1 MQKKKL
7 KQNPL
12 KNNKLFRIM
21 RAYILITFLC
31 IFSAMAEN
39 SFSQSEALTLKL
51 TNVTIKQSIEE
62 IEKSTDYFF
71 LIMDDAEKEL
81 MKTVSIDIDNS
92 SINEILSY
100 LLKNTQLSFSV
111 VKRQVTIRRKTA
123 SASSPENIRP
133 QTEIAQ
139 QAKKVI
145 RGKITDDRGETI
157 IGANIVEK
165 GTTNGTVTDM
175 DGNFSLSVGNNATIV
190 ISYIGYATQEVNVET
205 QNTINIVLSEDRG
218 MLDEVVVVGY
228 GVQKKINTTGAIATM
243 ETKEL
248 IQSPVANISNS
259 MVGRV
264 PGLFAMLTSGEPG
277 YDASKLMIRGIGTFS
292 GNTEPL
298 VLVDGIEVSN
308 YNSLDPNEIETVNLL
323 KDASSTAVYGIRG
336 ANGVIIITTKRGKA
350 GPPKISYTFNQGF
363 NSFTKLRESMNS
375 VEYAT
380 NYNIAQMADQNVT
393 GSYAPLRYSP
403 YDIELYRNGTD
414 PIFHPD
420 KNWIAEMFR
429 SYAPQQQHN
438 ITFNGGQKNVRYF
451 VSAGFFRQEGMFKNF
466 EELVDDYSPQSVFK
480 RYNLRSNFNFDITP
494 ELNMLVDVSSQTEE
508 RSGNNHGNGTEYVIG
523 TIMRAAALEGPGV
536 VDGKIV
542 NLPGLNTNPFQELL
556 FPENTGGL
564 RRWYQN
570 FLNASARLNY
580 KMDFI
585 TKGITLR
592 ANVAFQNYNTQ
603 HIVNHKRIVVYTAYK
618 LPDGGVNLVPNS
630 TAAPFGFYQYG
641 NYNRRITL
649 ESGLEYDRSFDK
661 HSVTALALYN
671 QQKTYSPDL
680 AFYIPKGYQSYIGRV
695 TYNFDNRYM
704 AEFNVGYN
712 GTENFAEDK
721 RFGFFPAYSL
731 SWVPSNESF
740 FPENE
745 TITYVKLRASYGEV
759 GNDNIGGARF
769 LYRPT
774 NYTEQPDMYYFG
786 KVGSTYSGYAGVIE
800 GATGNPNVTW
810 EKAIKKN
817 IGIDLKMFHDKLD
830 FSADLWNEYRNNILA
845 TPQTYSLVAGLRQP
859 ATNLGIMENGG
870 FESSI
875 TYSDAIRD
883 FNYRISANYSFARNK
898 VLFRDEIKNLYP
910 YQNVTGMRLG
920 QQFSHLAD
928 GIYNTW
934 EEVNDASR
942 AVTDYMNNKIQPGD
956 VKIRDINGDGII
968 NHYDAVPVG
977 HPETP
982 EIIYGIS
989 LGGGYK
995 GFDVSILFQGASN
1008 VSILY
1013 TPFQREVGFG
1023 ANPPQGAARY
1033 LLESWTPER
1042 YEQGLPV
1049 KFPRFGLN
1057 NNGSTGNIFL
1067 VDASYLRL
1075 KNMEIGYTLNE
1086 KISDFLRINS
1096 CRIYVN
1102 ANNLLTWDKLL
1113 PGIDPELRYTG
1124 GYTSENYPMIRTIN
1138 VGCNINF

>member
-1 MQKKKL
+1 MQEKYL
-7 KQNPL
+7 KQIPL
-12 KNNKLFRIM
+12 KKTNKLSRTM
-21 RAYILITFLC
+21 KVSILMTFLS
-31 IFSAMAEN
+31 ILSAMAEN
-39 SFSQSEALTLKL
+39 SFSQSESLTLKL
-51 TNVTIKQSIEE
+51 TNVTIKQSIKE
-62 IEKSTDYFF
+62 IEQSSDYLF

-81 MKTVSIDIDNS
+81 MKIVSINMDNK
-92 SINEILSY
+92 SINEILSL
-100 LLKNTQLSFSV
+100 LLKNTQLSYSI
-111 VKRQVTIRRKTA
+111 VKRQVTIRKKI
-123 SASSPENIRP
+123 SPADNRQPAETVQ
-133 QTEIAQ
+133 QT
-139 QAKKVI
+139 KKII
-145 RGKITDDRGETI
+145 RGKITDTRGEAI
-157 IGANIVEK
+157 IGANIIEK
-165 GTTNGTVTDM
+165 GTSSGTVTDI
-175 DGNFSLSVGNNATIV
+175 DGNFSLSVDNNATLV
-190 ISYIGYATQEVNVET
+190 VSYIGYATQEINITT
-205 QNTINIVLSEDRG
+205 QNTLNIILSEDTG
-218 MLDEVVVVGY
+218 MLEELVVVGY
-228 GVQKKINTTGAIATM
+228 GVQKKINTTGAISAM

-264 PGLFAMLTSGEPG
+264 PGLFAMQTSGEPG
-277 YDASKLMIRGIGTFS
+277 YDASKLMIRGTGTFS
-292 GNTEPL
+292 GNTDPL

-308 YNSLDPNEIETVNLL
+308 YNSIDPNEVETVNLL

-380 NYNIAQMADQNVT
+380 HYNIAQIADQNVS

-403 YDIELYRNGTD
+403 YDIELYRNGSD
-414 PIFHPD
+414 PVFHPD
-420 KNWIAEMFR
+420 KNWIKELFR

-438 ITFNGGQKNVRYF
+438 ITFNGGQRNVRYF
-451 VSAGFFRQEGMFKNF
+451 VSAGFFRQEGMFENF
-466 EELVDDYSPQSVFK
+466 QELVDDYSPQSIFK

-508 RSGNNHGNGTEYVIG
+508 RSGNNHSSTQYLIG
-523 TIMRAAALEGPGV
+523 TIMRAAPLEGPGV
-536 VDGKIV
+536 IDGKIV
-542 NLPGLNTNPFQELL
+542 NLPGLNTNPYKELL
-556 FPENTGGL
+556 FPENTGGV

-585 TKGITLR
+585 VKGITLR
-592 ANVAFQNYNTQ
+592 GNIAFQNYNSQT
-603 HIVNHKRIVVYTAYK
+603 IVNNKRIIVYTAYRT
-618 LPDGGVNLVPNS
+618 PNGGVNLVPNS
-630 TAAPFGFYQYG
+630 TAAPFGFYQSG

-649 ESGLEYDRSFDK
+649 EGGLEYDRSFGK

-712 GTENFAEDK
+712 GTENFAENK
-721 RFGFFPAYSL
+721 RFGLFPAYSL
-731 SWVPSNESF
+731 SWVPSNEPF
-740 FPENE
+740 FPKNQ
-745 TITYVKLRASYGEV
+745 TITYIKIRASYGEV

-774 NYTEQPDMYYFG
+774 NYTQQSDMYYFG
-786 KVGSTYSGYAGVIE
+786 KVGSTYSGYPGVME

-810 EKAIKKN
+810 EKAVKKN
-817 IGIDLKMFHDKLD
+817 IGIDLKLLNDKLD
-830 FSADLWNEYRNNILA
+830 VSADLWNEYRNNILA
-845 TPQTYSLVAGLRQP
+845 IPQTYSLVSGLRQP
-859 ATNLGIMENGG
+859 PTNLGIMENGG

-883 FNYRISANYSFARNK
+883 FNYRISVNYSFARNK
-898 VLFRDEIKNLYP
+898 VIFRDEIKNAYP
-910 YQNVTGMRLG
+910 YQNVTGLRLG
-920 QQFSHLAD
+920 QPFFLISD
-928 GIYNTW
+928 GLYNTW

-942 AVTDYMNNKIQPGD
+942 AVTDYINNKIQPGD
-956 VKIRDINGDGII
+956 VKIRDVNGDGLI
-968 NHYDAVPVG
+968 NFYDAVPMG

-989 LGGGYK
+989 LGASYK
-995 GFDVSILFQGASN
+995 GIDLSLLFQGATN
-1008 VSILY
+1008 VSIMY

-1042 YEQGLPV
+1042 YEQGLPI

-1057 NNGSTGNIFL
+1057 NNGDTGNTFL
-1067 VDASYLRL
+1067 VDGSYLRL
-1075 KNMEIGYTLNE
+1075 KNMEIGYTLDK
-1086 KISDFLRINS
+1086 KISDFLRITS
-1096 CRIYVN
+1096 CRIYIN
-1102 ANNLLTWDKLL
+1102 GNNLLTWDKLL

-1124 GYTSENYPMIRTIN
+1124 GYTTENYPMTRTIN